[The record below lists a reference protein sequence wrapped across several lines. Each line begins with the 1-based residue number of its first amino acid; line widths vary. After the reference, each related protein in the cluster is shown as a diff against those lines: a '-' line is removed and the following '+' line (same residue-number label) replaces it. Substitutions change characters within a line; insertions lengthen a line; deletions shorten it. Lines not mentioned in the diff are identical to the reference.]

1 MEEIELKVKHKGKSM
16 TIKVNAE
23 AFMYDDTKY
32 HVAPLIDTDGKIKKE
47 YCVVYDGLKIP
58 LTNAKSMEKSIKKF
72 KDKMIKDLDFCM
84 KVRGSIHSLLWEEEL

>member
-32 HVAPLIDTDGKIKKE
+32 HAAPLIDTDGKIKKE
-47 YCVVYDGLKIP
+47 YCVVYDGLTIP
-58 LTNAKSMEKSIKKF
+58 LTNAKSMEESIKKF

-84 KVRGSIHSLLWEEEL
+84 KVRASIRSLLWEEEL